1 MTVIQMHLRSVCSV
15 SGTVLD
21 ARDAVITSQ
30 VLSWR
35 STDTGAR
42 EIDIGVRLPHPLSMQ
57 PFNDP
62 GRKVLS
68 LPFQRER
75 TDTPEIKH
83 LLTCEVSA

>member
-1 MTVIQMHLRSVCSV
+1 M

-42 EIDIGVRLPHPLSMQ
+42 EIDVGVRLPHPLSMQ

-68 LPFQRER
+68 LSFQRER

-83 LLTCEVSA
+83 LLTCKVSA